1 MHPSYV
7 PKTIPYSG
15 IPLPSTGSRP
25 MSVPPLRRY
34 YQDATTSCLPSR
46 RASFPSLGG
55 TTVASSVRSFVAQD
69 ARATGRG
76 TSAIRRVPRNHP
88 LLPRKRQDL
97 PSSCGT
103 PMTCLRVLF
112 DSGRT
117 DSRLANNVAAGMA
130 PAKGTTRASANETFE
145 TQSHGF
151 QVRCLR
157 FAGRV
162 TPAPRKTRF
171 RLLARLYRVG
181 FSPTGSR

>member
-34 YQDATTSCLPSR
+34 YQDATTSCLPFR

-55 TTVASSVRSFVAQD
+55 TTPASSVRSFVAQD

-76 TSAIRRVPRNHP
+76 TSANRWAPPGRP
-88 LLPRKRQDL
+88 LLPWKRQDL
-97 PSSCGT
+97 PSSCRT
-103 PMTCLRVLF
+103 PITCLHVLF

-117 DSRLANNVAAGMA
+117 DSRLANIVAASMA
-130 PAKGTTRASANETFE
+130 PARCTTRASANETFE
-145 TQSHGF
+145 AQSHGF
-151 QVRCLR
+151 QARCLR
-157 FAGRV
+157 FADRV

-171 RLLARLYRVG
+171 RLMARLYRVG